1 MAKRWLLSAVSVALI
16 GSGAYFYQQSS
27 SQPQTFPT
35 LTVVKGTIEKQA
47 VAVGSIVPAHSVSIK
62 SQIDG
67 IVGEIYAQVG
77 EKVEQGQPLIKV
89 RPNPTP
95 QALTDAS
102 TELMRSEADL
112 ESAKQKLANL
122 ESLVKQEIIPRN
134 YDEYVTARSV
144 VKSAQANVLQKRQ
157 NLELIRSGEA
167 SIGDA
172 RLTSTIYAPIDGTVL
187 NRKVEVGEP
196 IISTQSSQAAT
207 EMMSVAD
214 MNSLIFKGS
223 VSEHDAA
230 QLSPGMSVL
239 LTVAPYP
246 DLETEG
252 VLTKVAI
259 QSENLNAT
267 QTSSSA
273 KSFDNGFGVGFDN
286 GFGVEVGQLTIPE
299 GVLLRSGFS
308 STAHIT
314 LQKSQDVLTLPERV
328 LAFDGESPSVLI
340 PDDSEQGFH
349 RQPIKLGLSNGINVE
364 VLEGVVLEQEI
375 IDNSMMGVGHG

>member
-1 MAKRWLLSAVSVALI
+1 MAKRWLLSAASIALL
-16 GSGAYFYQQSS
+16 GGGAYFYLQSS
-27 SQPQTFPT
+27 AQPEAFPT
-35 LTVVKGTIEKQA
+35 LAVEKGTIEKEA
-47 VAVGSIVPAHSVSIK
+47 VAVGKIVPAHSVSIK

-77 EKVEQGQPLIKV
+77 ENIKQGQPLIKV

-102 TELMRSEADL
+102 TELMSSEATL

-122 ESLVKQEIIPRN
+122 ESLVKQDIIPSN
-134 YDEYVTARSV
+134 YDDYVSARSE
-144 VKSAQANVLQKRQ
+144 VKSAQAAVLQKRQ
-157 NLELIRSGEA
+157 NLELIQSGEA

-196 IISTQSSQAAT
+196 IISTESSQAAT
-207 EMMSVAD
+207 EMMSLAD

-230 QLSPGMSVL
+230 QLTPGMPVL

-246 DLETEG
+246 DVQIEG

-259 QSENLNAT
+259 QSENLNSPED
-267 QTSSSA
+267 TSTV
-273 KSFDNGFGVGFDN
+273 KSFDNGFE
-286 GFGVEVGQLTIPE
+286 VEVGELKIPQD
-299 GVLLRSGFS
+299 VTLRSGFS
-308 STAHIT
+308 STAKIT
-314 LQKSQDVLTLPERV
+314 LKKSENVLTLPERV
-328 LAFDGESPSVLI
+328 LQFEGDTPNVLI
-340 PDDSEQGFH
+340 PDSSEQGFH
-349 RQPIKLGLSNGINVE
+349 QQKVKLGLSDGINVE
-364 VLEGVVLEQEI
+364 VLEGVELGEDI
-375 IDNSMMGVGHG
+375 IDNSMMGAAHG